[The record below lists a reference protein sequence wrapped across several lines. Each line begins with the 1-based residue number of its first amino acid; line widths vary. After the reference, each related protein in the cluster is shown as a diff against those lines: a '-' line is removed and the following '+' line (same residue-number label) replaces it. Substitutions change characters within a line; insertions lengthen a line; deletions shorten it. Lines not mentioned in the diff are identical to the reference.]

1 MFGECPYHSM
11 GQHCKPIYD
20 RYKTTTVWF
29 EQYLSGSWKS
39 DGHVTLDSNNVLTTT
54 PGQLNRAT
62 HGIDLRGLVDWQ
74 VYILTICRGDSKQD

>member
-1 MFGECPYHSM
+1 M
-11 GQHCKPIYD
+11 
-20 RYKTTTVWF
+20 
-29 EQYLSGSWKS
+29 
-39 DGHVTLDSNNVLTTT
+39 TLDSNNVLTTT